1 MPGLTIYSTKNNT
14 PFKHPVLDYFPN
26 YKHKIIKEG
35 PVNISST
42 AYDEYPIKTF
52 ITSEYTCIIEG
63 FIYESNPSINNK
75 LEQIFHELFQ
85 KGTTNLL
92 KKFINETDGEYII
105 ACCNHS
111 SNQVFIFNDY
121 LGRLPFY
128 FSENET
134 SVVTSREI
142 SFITENLQPKLS
154 KFACAEFLLFG
165 YPLGNKT
172 LHENCFRLT
181 PATLL
186 IINSKKNTIRQT
198 SVLEFNFE
206 RTNCEITQPDKIVK
220 SLVKEFN
227 NSISKRAKEHPKITL
242 SLSGGLDSRA
252 IMGSLDKLNIDYQ
265 IKTYNDY
272 NKTAKNDI
280 KVVKELTKEKKD
292 QFKIINLQKTSQYH
306 KEVLLGVKK
315 GLNFSGMSFILDYFE
330 KINEKKTSFWTG
342 DGGDKVLTNLHPL
355 RIIFSKDDLLN
366 YLLSENEIFNIT
378 EVCKLLNINKRQL
391 KSHLKKHLNSYPE
404 QKLRN
409 KHLRFMIMERGFK
422 WLFEGE
428 DRNRYYF
435 PSITPFYST
444 PFFKLAMEVPQS
456 LKYDF
461 ELYENFLKE
470 ISPSITSIPNAN
482 WDFSIKSTYKI
493 KFLYFK
499 QSMKSWLK
507 LFVKYN
513 STKNSIKES
522 YHYTYTQLNQQL
534 YFSE

>member
-26 YKHKIIKEG
+26 YKHKVIKEG
-35 PVNISST
+35 LINISSI

-63 FIYESNPSINNK
+63 FIYETNQTVNNK
-75 LEQIFHELFQ
+75 IEQVCDELFQ

-92 KKFINETDGEYII
+92 KKFIRETDGEYII

-134 SVVTSREI
+134 SIVTSREI
-142 SFITENLQPKLS
+142 SFITENLQPKLA

-186 IINSKKNTIRQT
+186 SINSKKNKITQT
-198 SVLEFNFE
+198 SVLDFNFE
-206 RTNCEITQPDKIVK
+206 RTNNITQPEKIVK

-227 NSISKRAKEHPKITL
+227 NSISKRAKVHPKITL

-252 IMGSLDKLNIDYQ
+252 LMGSFDNLHINYQ

-272 NKTAKNDI
+272 NNTAKNDI
-280 KVVKELTKEKKD
+280 DVVKDLTKNKIN
-292 QFKIINLQKTSQYH
+292 QFKIVNLQKSSQYH
-306 KEVLLGVKK
+306 KEVLLGIKK
-315 GLNFSGMSFILDYFE
+315 GLNFTGMSFILDYFE
-330 KINEKKTSFWTG
+330 KINQKKISFWTG
-342 DGGDKVLTNLHPL
+342 DGGDKVLTDLHPL
-355 RIIFSKDDLLN
+355 RKIFSKNDLLN
-366 YLLSENEIFNIT
+366 YLLHENQIFTIT
-378 EVCKLLNINKRQL
+378 EVSKLLHISKHQL
-391 KSHLKKHLNSYPE
+391 KHHLKKHLDNYPE
-404 QKLRN
+404 RELKN
-409 KHLRFMIMERGFK
+409 KHLRFMMMERGFK

-435 PSITPFYST
+435 PSITPFYSI
-444 PFFKLAMEVPQS
+444 PFFKLAMKVPQD

-461 ELYENFLKE
+461 ELYKKFLNQ

-482 WDFSIKSTYKI
+482 WNFSMNSTYKI

-513 STKNSIKES
+513 NTKNSIKES
-522 YHYTYTQLNQQL
+522 YHHTYTKLNQ
-534 YFSE
+534 